1 LTGESSNSLDFR
13 VVPGTFLRF
22 AANVR
27 TLLHTEGNPLEMH
40 VDPGSKSAVRPYW
53 LIVATFLVMLIG
65 SWNRW
70 TSLIVD
76 IGRETDLPL
85 RLMNGEVLYRDVHF
99 IYPPLGP
106 YFNAALY
113 YIFGP
118 HLNTLIFSGIASSAI
133 LTFLCYRVARR
144 FMTEWTAS
152 IAVSFIVVLCFF
164 KPAGNLIL
172 SYSFSGV
179 YAAIFGLGAV
189 LALVRFADTRRRREL
204 IAAGLCIGLAA
215 ISKPEFAFAAAVAA
229 GAYLLFLHR
238 KNFRP
243 FPADLGITAASSLA
257 VAIPVFGLLFATL
270 DARMLI
276 EDCHLFY
283 THLPASLVYY
293 NKFRSGLD
301 HPAASVAAM
310 AGALALTAA
319 IASVIAFASD
329 RSGTIRKTA
338 AAIFAGSAAVAGSIL
353 YFQIEDWDGSPL
365 RAVPI
370 LLAAAIIF
378 EWRRR
383 TRDEDAAESS
393 KHHAIFIVA
402 VYSLVML
409 SRVVLRVPSGGF
421 SGSFYLPPAL
431 LLGFYWLLEALPRFI
446 GNRAGDASGVR
457 AARIAATA
465 AMIAVLAAGVSFI
478 VRFHRKYD
486 FPIEARRGRL
496 YGERFSA
503 PAIAEALNFIEENTS
518 LGETIGVMPEGSDLA
533 FLTGRR
539 IDQRHQVMIPDFMS
553 EQDELNAIAAL
564 ERDGVRY
571 IFVPNRAMREFGKTE
586 FGTDFYQKLGVWI
599 NANFALER
607 TFGVKDGQPA
617 VTGEAPFWIKVYKR
631 K

>member
-1 LTGESSNSLDFR
+1 MTKPEIHSDASRNSAL
-13 VVPGTFLRF
+13 
-22 AANVR
+22 
-27 TLLHTEGNPLEMH
+27 
-40 VDPGSKSAVRPYW
+40 RPYW
-53 LIVATFLVMLIG
+53 LIVATFAAMLAG

-85 RLMNGEVLYRDVHF
+85 RLMDGEVLYRDVHF
-99 IYPPLGP
+99 IYPPFGP

-113 YIFGP
+113 YVFGP
-118 HLNTLIFSGIASSAI
+118 HLNTLIFAGIVSSAV
-133 LTFLCYRVARR
+133 LTFLCYCVGRR
-144 FMTEWTAS
+144 FMTERSVA

-179 YAAIFGLGAV
+179 YAAIFGLAS
-189 LALVRFADTRRRREL
+189 ALFLLRFAESKRRREL
-204 IAAGLCIGLAA
+204 VFAGIGIGLAA

-238 KNFRP
+238 TDRKRF
-243 FPADLGITAASSLA
+243 ATDLGITAAASLA
-257 VAIPVFGLLFATL
+257 VAAPVFGLLFATL

-283 THLPASLVYY
+283 THLPESLVYY

-301 HPAASVAAM
+301 HPLASVAAM
-310 AGALALTAA
+310 FGALALTVA
-319 IASVIAFASD
+319 IASLVAFASD
-329 RSGTIRKTA
+329 RSGKIRKTA
-338 AAIFAGSAAVAGSIL
+338 AMIFAASAVMTAAVL
-353 YFQIEDWDGSPL
+353 FFQIEDWDGSPL
-365 RAVPI
+365 RAIPLL
-370 LLAAAIIF
+370 LLAAIVF
-378 EWRRR
+378 EWFRRSR
-383 TRDEDAAESS
+383 AEDTTPR
-393 KHHAIFIVA
+393 HTVLIVA
-402 VYSLVML
+402 VYSLAML

-421 SGSFYLPPAL
+421 SGSFYLPTAL
-431 LLGFYWLLEALPRFI
+431 LLGFYWLLEVLPNFI
-446 GNRAGDASGVR
+446 GRRAGEASGLR
-457 AARIAATA
+457 AAWITA
-465 AMIAVLAAGVSFI
+465 GVAVLAILAAGVSFI

-486 FPIEARRGRL
+486 FPIETPRGRL

-503 PAIAEALNFIEENTS
+503 PAIAETLSFIEANTAP
-518 LGETIGVMPEGSDLA
+518 GETIGVMPEGNDLA

-553 EQDELNAIAAL
+553 ERDELAAIAAF

-586 FGTDFYQKLGVWI
+586 FGKDFYQTLGGWI
-599 NANFALER
+599 EANFTLER
-607 TFGVKDGQPA
+607 TFGIKEGQPA
-617 VTGEAPFWIKVYKR
+617 IMGEPPFWVKVYKR